1 LPHVRVTAFLDAPVE
16 RVWAA
21 HVDAQRI
28 PEWFPGVRKV
38 RNVSGPLD
46 RPGTTYSLRFNPLIL
61 SRAEVIEVETPVMH
75 TRRWDARPFGTYG
88 TATMLLR
95 PEEGGTHV
103 DLDVSYRLS
112 LGILG
117 RLIERR
123 SFARRRGARSIRR
136 ELQSFAD
143 FAERY
148 PG

>member
-1 LPHVRVTAFLDAPVE
+1 VTAFLNAPVE

-38 RNVSGPLD
+38 KNVSGPLD
-46 RPGTTYSLRFNPLIL
+46 RRGTTYALRFNPLVK
-61 SRAEVIEVETPVMH
+61 SRVEVIEVETPVMH
-75 TRRWDARPFGTYG
+75 TRRWDTRPFGTYG

-117 RLIERR
+117 RAIERR

-136 ELQSFAD
+136 ELQSFAN

>member
-1 LPHVRVTAFLDAPVE
+1 MPHVRVTAFLKAPPE

-28 PEWFPGVRKV
+28 PEWFPGVRRMK
-38 RNVSGPLD
+38 NVSGPLD
-46 RPGTTYSLRFNPLIL
+46 RRGTTYSLRFNPLIL
-61 SRAEVIEVETPVMH
+61 SRVEVIEVEAPVMH

-112 LGILG
+112 LGIIG
-117 RLIERR
+117 RLIERF

-136 ELQSFAD
+136 ELQAFAD